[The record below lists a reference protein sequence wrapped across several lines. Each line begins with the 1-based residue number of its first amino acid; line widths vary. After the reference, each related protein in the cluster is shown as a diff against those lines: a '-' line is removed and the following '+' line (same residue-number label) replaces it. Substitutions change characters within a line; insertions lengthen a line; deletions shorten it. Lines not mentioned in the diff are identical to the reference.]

1 MIVDFLR
8 AIIALAFLGIGTAI
22 VADRTRKSYD
32 PLAFALIAF
41 GVDLLY
47 WSVYYGPADFPGYV
61 RWIRGIYLLFTALLW
76 VSVAA
81 QQWSLTLKYKK
92 SAKERKIQRAKNRAR
107 AMQNDLGTE
116 DAPTDIPD
124 FNDDNV

>member
-1 MIVDFLR
+1 MIIDFLHT
-8 AIIALAFLGIGTAI
+8 IIALAFLGVGTAI
-22 VADRTRKSYD
+22 VYDHTRKSYD

-47 WSVYYGPADFPGYV
+47 WSVYGPANFPNYV
-61 RWIRGIYLLFTALLW
+61 QWLRGVYLLFTTLLL
-76 VSVAA
+76 VSVTI

-92 SAKERKIQRAKNRAR
+92 SAKERKMWRAKNRAR
-107 AMQNDLGTE
+107 AMRNDLGTE
-116 DAPTDIPD
+116 DSPTDIPE

>member
-22 VADRTRKSYD
+22 VFDRTRKSYD
-32 PLAFALIAF
+32 PLAFTLIAF

-47 WSVYYGPADFPGYV
+47 WSVYYGPTDFPNYI
-61 RWIRGIYLLFTALLW
+61 RWLRGIYLSFATLLS
-76 VSVAA
+76 VSVAI

-92 SAKERKIQRAKNRAR
+92 SAKKRKMQRAKNRAR

-116 DAPTDIPD
+116 DPPTDIPE
-124 FNDDNV
+124 FNDDND